1 MEAVGSV
8 RVSFRVGSCIPLGF
22 CVRAVCLRVCSFYAC
37 MHPRV
42 VDVLVYWRG
51 SPTLLFS
58 HRLLAANPAKSGFF
72 AGDGLSVADLKA
84 AGLLGWLTGG

>member
-1 MEAVGSV
+1 
-8 RVSFRVGSCIPLGF
+8 
-22 CVRAVCLRVCSFYAC
+22 

-51 SPTLLFS
+51 SPTPLFS